1 MFIFYQFP
9 VTIILGVTPKSITN
23 FVNFMRFF
31 MTTFSDYK
39 DDEQEYSLTVSQFA
53 KLCGTTRDTLRHY
66 YEQDI
71 IRPKVDK
78 NNGYHY
84 YSASQISSFFFI
96 STMRQAG
103 CSIAE
108 IRDLVHSSSRE
119 AIEKMANSKIL
130 EMQRELYRINK
141 KISALHLGMW
151 ILGEFGRHKQG
162 TPFIMDMPQLSVS
175 RTQIKNKDYA
185 HHTADIA
192 KDISVHL
199 SKSIDKDS
207 LSTFP
212 TGVSIA
218 YEDLLKKHYVYNNII
233 SLSFLAADN
242 VETFPAEGQLAVC
255 CHQDNQVKDIEK
267 TYQKMVNYIK
277 KNRLK
282 ACSDLYVVS
291 LINLYDKEKEHTY
304 YKYLFIFVQR

>member
-1 MFIFYQFP
+1 
-9 VTIILGVTPKSITN
+9 
-23 FVNFMRFF
+23 
-31 MTTFSDYK
+31 MTTFDVYK
-39 DDEQEYSLTVSQFA
+39 DNEEEYSLTVSKFA

-71 IRPKVDK
+71 IRPKIDPE
-78 NNGYHY
+78 NGYHY

-108 IRDLVHSSSRE
+108 IREIIHGSPRE

-151 ILGEFGRHKQG
+151 LLGEFGRHKKG
-162 TPFIMDMPQLSVS
+162 TPFLMDMPQLSVS
-175 RTQIKNKDYA
+175 KTAIKNKDHA
-185 HHTADIA
+185 HHTGDIA
-192 KDISVHL
+192 EDISVHL
-199 SKSIDKDS
+199 SKSLYKDA

-212 TGVSIA
+212 TGVSIS
-218 YEDLLKKHYVYNNII
+218 YKDLLKKHYVYNNII

-242 VETFPAEGQLAVC
+242 IESFPAEGHLAVC
-255 CHQDNQVKDIEK
+255 CHQDNREKDFDKIYSK
-267 TYQKMVNYIK
+267 IVAYIK
-277 KNRLK
+277 RNRLK
-282 ACSDLYVVS
+282 ACSDLYVIS

-304 YKYLFIFVQR
+304 FKYLFIFVEPEK